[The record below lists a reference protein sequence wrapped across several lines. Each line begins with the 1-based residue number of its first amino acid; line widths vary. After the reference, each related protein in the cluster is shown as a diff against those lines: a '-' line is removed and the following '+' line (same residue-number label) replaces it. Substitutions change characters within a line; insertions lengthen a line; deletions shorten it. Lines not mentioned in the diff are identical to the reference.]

1 MKGRAAGLILQF
13 VISAVLLVL
22 LTRKVP
28 VDEAIAAFARVKP
41 STLAIAVALSLAGYW
56 GRARRWTVLLDR
68 AGLAMRTWTS
78 YCLTLVGTFYGLF
91 TPGRVGEFA
100 RVLHMNA
107 PRSRTLPSVV
117 WDRVADVVLLEL
129 MSIPA
134 FLLVPAWRGALL
146 AVFAALV
153 AVTIAG
159 IWVLSHA
166 GVARAAARAMPFA
179 AGPLA
184 QWSES
189 SEGMLSSSAFA
200 SSLGYGLVFYAFG
213 YAGAWVLL
221 RDLAP
226 TASPQ
231 LLLGL
236 PVIPLLGNLPIA
248 FGGLGLREQVSAAI
262 FGQFGA
268 GAATGAAFSLLW
280 FLTATLLP
288 GLVGLALS
296 ALPSARV
303 DAAAG
308 GRS

>member
-1 MKGRAAGLILQF
+1 MKRGRLGMLLQF
-13 VISAVLLVL
+13 AVSAALLVL
-22 LTRKVP
+22 LARKVP
-28 VDEAIAAFARVKP
+28 LADALAAFARVKP
-41 STLAIAVALSLAGYW
+41 ATIAFAVALSLAGYW
-56 GRARRWTVLLDR
+56 GRARRWTVLLER
-68 AGLAMRTWTS
+68 AGLALRTWTS

-100 RVLHMNA
+100 RVLHMDA

-129 MSIPA
+129 MSLPA

-146 AVFAALV
+146 AIFGALV
-153 AVTIAG
+153 LVTVAG
-159 IWVLSHA
+159 VVALSHP
-166 GVARAAARAMPFA
+166 GVLRAAARALPFA
-179 AGPLA
+179 AGPLGR
-184 QWSES
+184 WTES
-189 SEGMLSSSAFA
+189 SSGIASSAAFG
-200 SSLGYGLVFYAFG
+200 SSLLYGLFFYVFG
-213 YAGAWVLL
+213 YAGAWLLL

-226 TASPQ
+226 GTSPL

-248 FGGLGLREQVSAAI
+248 FGGLGLREQVSAAL

-296 ALPSARV
+296 VLPSAKPRE
-303 DAAAG
+303 A
-308 GRS
+308 RS

>member
-1 MKGRAAGLILQF
+1 MLLQF
-13 VISAVLLVL
+13 AVSALLLALLV
-22 LTRKVP
+22 RKVP
-28 VDEAIAAFARVKP
+28 IADAIAAFARVKP
-41 STLAIAVALSLAGYW
+41 LTIAAAVTLSLLGYW
-56 GRARRWTVLLDR
+56 GRARRWTVLLER
-68 AGLAMRTWTS
+68 AGLVMRTWRS

-100 RVLHMNA
+100 RVLHLDA

-129 MSIPA
+129 MSLPA
-134 FLLVPAWRGALL
+134 FVLVPAWRGPIL

-153 AVTIAG
+153 AVTVTG
-159 IWVLSHA
+159 IVLLSHPGVLTA
-166 GVARAAARAMPFA
+166 VARVLPFA
-179 AGPLA
+179 ARPVA
-184 QWSES
+184 RWNES
-189 SEGMLSSSAFA
+189 SEGIASSPAFA
-200 SSLGYGLVFYAFG
+200 SSLVYGLVFYVFG

-226 TASPQ
+226 GTSPL

-248 FGGLGLREQVSAAI
+248 FGGLGLREQVSAAL

-296 ALPSARV
+296 ALPSSREPAF
-303 DAAAG
+303 G
-308 GRS
+308 EGRR

>member
-1 MKGRAAGLILQF
+1 MKIGAGMLLQF
-13 VISAVLLVL
+13 AVSAVLLVL
-22 LTRKVP
+22 LVRKVP
-28 VDEAIAAFARVKP
+28 RADAIGAFARVKP
-41 STLAIAVALSLAGYW
+41 MTLVLAVSLSLVGYW
-56 GRARRWTVLLDR
+56 GRARRWTVLLKR
-68 AGLAMRTWTS
+68 AGIAMRTWTS

-100 RVLHMNA
+100 RVLHMDA

-129 MSIPA
+129 MSLPA
-134 FLLVPAWRGALL
+134 FLLVPAWRGPLL
-146 AVFAALV
+146 LVFAALV
-153 AVTIAG
+153 VVTIAG
-159 IWVLSHA
+159 ITVLSSPA
-166 GVARAAARAMPFA
+166 ILRAAAAALPFA
-179 AGPLA
+179 SGPLRR
-184 QWSES
+184 WSES
-189 SEGMLSSSAFA
+189 SEGIASSPAFL
-200 SSLGYGLVFYAFG
+200 SSLGYGLVFYFFG

-226 TASPQ
+226 GTSPL

-248 FGGLGLREQVSAAI
+248 FGGLGLREQVSAAL

-288 GLVGLALS
+288 GLFGLALS
-296 ALPSARV
+296 ALPSARAG
-303 DAAAG
+303 AAPE
-308 GRS
+308 GRA

>member
-1 MKGRAAGLILQF
+1 MKKGAGMLLQF
-13 VISAVLLVL
+13 AVSVALLALLV
-22 LTRKVP
+22 RKVP
-28 VDEAIAAFARVKP
+28 VADALGAFARVKP
-41 STLAIAVALSLAGYW
+41 LTIVLAVSLSLAGYW
-56 GRARRWTVLLDR
+56 GRARRWTVLLQR
-68 AGLAMRTWTS
+68 AGLVMRTWTS

-100 RVLHMNA
+100 RVLHLDA

-117 WDRVADVVLLEL
+117 WDRVTDVVLLEL
-129 MSIPA
+129 MSLPA
-134 FLLVPAWRGALL
+134 FVLVPAWRGALL
-146 AVFAALV
+146 AIFAALV

-159 IWVLSHA
+159 VLLLSHPPVLA
-166 GVARAAARAMPFA
+166 AIARAFPFLARPVAR
-179 AGPLA
+179 
-184 QWSES
+184 WTES
-189 SEGMLSSSAFA
+189 SDGLAASPAFA

-226 TASPQ
+226 GTSPL

-248 FGGLGLREQVSAAI
+248 FGGLGLREQVSAAL

-296 ALPSARV
+296 ALPASRGPAL
-303 DAAAG
+303 G
-308 GRS
+308 EGRP

>member
-1 MKGRAAGLILQF
+1 MKRRAAGMAIQF
-13 VISAVLLVL
+13 VISAALLAL

-28 VDEAIAAFARVKP
+28 IADAIAAFARVKP
-41 STLAIAVALSLAGYW
+41 LTLVLALALSLAGYW
-56 GRARRWTVLLDR
+56 GRARRWTVLLKR
-68 AGLAMRTWTS
+68 AGLTMRTWQS

-100 RVLHMNA
+100 RVLHMDA

-129 MSIPA
+129 MSVPA
-134 FLLVPAWRGALL
+134 FVLVPAWRGTLL
-146 AVFAALV
+146 VVFAALAAFTV
-153 AVTIAG
+153 AL
-159 IWVLSHA
+159 IWMLSHPGLA
-166 GVARAAARAMPFA
+166 SAAARALPFA
-179 AGPLA
+179 AKPLG
-184 QWSES
+184 QWAEGSA
-189 SEGMLSSSAFA
+189 GMLGSSAFA
-200 SSLGYGLVFYAFG
+200 SSLMYGLVFYAFG
-213 YAGAWVLL
+213 YAGAWLLL

-226 TASPQ
+226 QASP
-231 LLLGL
+231 LLMLGL

-296 ALPSARV
+296 LLPSARV
-303 DAAAG
+303 DALPQ